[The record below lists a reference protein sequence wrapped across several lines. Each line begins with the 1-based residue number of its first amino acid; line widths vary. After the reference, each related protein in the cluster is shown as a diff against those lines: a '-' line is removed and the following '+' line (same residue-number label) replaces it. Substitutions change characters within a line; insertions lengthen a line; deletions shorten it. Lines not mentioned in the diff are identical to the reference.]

1 MSNYRDDTQETIV
14 LSSDAFGKI
23 TSGDVEKFSFTETI
37 LSKVRHNVEEIIRLG
52 DEDLS
57 RRKGRLDSELGFAD
71 QVIHSV
77 RKFQLIEEVFI
88 LTDHSFVKQ
97 SELITEDLGLGEVE
111 QVSYKTVHIEPFKV
125 ADAHFT
131 YKTAFQSVS
140 DRLKL
145 SDSLHALSRSSDL
158 IEESLVLSDSTRDK
172 LKTLIVE
179 TLGLGQELEQY
190 NLVHSQVSDSFKL
203 HDLAVRIFS
212 DTIEDTI
219 RFGDEFQKLS
229 DTVELVVES
238 LVFSDQVSGQR
249 KVRSLA
255 ESSLSFSESIEGV
268 KQASSSV
275 TELLFLDDEYQDDQE
290 IIGAWTTTADGWNMS
305 RYYDYPYEQLI
316 VIGDK
321 LYGVTSNG
329 IEELK
334 HGAQSITAKIKTAKL
349 DLGDGGL
356 IHPESMILEYSLDG
370 QLSVDVGTTQ
380 TGYQQT
386 FNYVLRKEPSDYLT
400 NGRVIF
406 GRGLRGRHFEFSVN
420 IQGTTAYI
428 NDMVVNITK
437 TKRRI

>member
-14 LSSDAFGKI
+14 LSSDAFGKVR
-23 TSGDVEKFSFTETI
+23 SGDVESFSFTETI
-37 LSKVRHNVEEIIRLG
+37 LSKVRHNVDEIIRLS

-57 RRKGRLDSELGFAD
+57 RRKGRLDSALGFSE
-71 QVIHSV
+71 QVFHNV
-77 RKFQLIEEVFI
+77 RKFQLIEEV
-88 LTDHSFVKQ
+88 LGLADHSFVKQ

-111 QVSYKTVHIEPFKV
+111 QVGYKVMHIEPFKV

-131 YKTAFQSVS
+131 YKTAFQSIS

-190 NLVHSQVSDSFKL
+190 NLVHSQVSDSFKIQ
-203 HDLAVRIFS
+203 DNVARIVRERVEESFRISDEFKQLS
-212 DTIEDTI
+212 DTIE
-219 RFGDEFQKLS
+219 
-229 DTVELVVES
+229 LVIES
-238 LVFSDQVSGQR
+238 LVFSDQVSGKR

-255 ESSLSFSESIEGV
+255 ESSLNFSELIEGV
-268 KQASSSV
+268 KRATSNV
-275 TELLFLDDEYQDDQE
+275 TELVFLDAEYSDNQN
-290 IIGAWTTTADGWNMS
+290 IVGAWTTTADGWNMS
-305 RYYDYPYEQLI
+305 RYYDYPYEELI
-316 VIGDK
+316 VINGR
-321 LYGVTSNG
+321 LFGVTATG

-334 HGAQSITAKIKTAKL
+334 QGAAVIAAQIKTAKL
-349 DLGDGGL
+349 DLGGGGL
-356 IHPESMILEYSLDG
+356 VHPESMILEYSLDG

-386 FNYVLRKEPSDYLT
+386 FNYVLKKEPSDYLT
-400 NGRVIF
+400 NGRVVF

-420 IQGTTAYI
+420 IEGSTAYI

>member
-1 MSNYRDDTQETIV
+1 MSSYRDDTQETIV
-14 LSSDAFGKI
+14 LSSDAFGKT

-71 QVIHSV
+71 QVIHTV
-77 RKFQLIEEVFI
+77 RKFQLIEEAFI
-88 LTDHSFVKQ
+88 LADHSFVKQ
-97 SELITEDLGLGEVE
+97 SELITEDLGLGEIE
-111 QVSYKTVHIEPFKV
+111 KATYKAVYVEPFKV

-131 YKTAFQSVS
+131 YKTAFQSIS

-158 IEESLVLSDSTRDK
+158 IEERLVLSDSTRDK

-190 NLVHSQVSDSFKL
+190 NLVHSQVSDSFKIQ
-203 HDLAVRIFS
+203 DNVARIVRERVEESFRIS
-212 DTIEDTI
+212 
-219 RFGDEFQKLS
+219 DEFKKLS
-229 DTVELVVES
+229 DTIELVVES
-238 LVFSDQVSGQR
+238 LLFSDQVSGQR
-249 KVRSLA
+249 KVRSLS

-316 VIGDK
+316 VIDGR
-321 LYGVTSNG
+321 LYGVTDTG

-356 IHPESMILEYSLDG
+356 VHPDSMILEYSLDG

-386 FNYVLRKEPSDYLT
+386 FNYTLKKEPSEYLT
-400 NGRVIF
+400 NGRVVF
-406 GRGLRGRHFEFSVN
+406 GRGLRGRHFEFAVN
-420 IQGTTAYI
+420 IEGSTAYI

>member
-14 LSSDAFGKI
+14 LSSEAFGKV
-23 TSGDVEKFSFTETI
+23 TSGDVENFSFTETM

-77 RKFQLIEEVFI
+77 RKFQLIEEAFI
-88 LTDHSFVKQ
+88 LADHSFVKQ
-97 SELITEDLGLGEVE
+97 SELITEDLGLGEIE
-111 QVSYKTVHIEPFKV
+111 KATYKAVHIEPFKV

-131 YKTAFQSVS
+131 YKTAFQSIS

-145 SDSLHALSRSSDL
+145 SDRLHALSRSSDL

-179 TLGLGQELEQY
+179 TLGLGQDLEQY
-190 NLVHSQVSDSFKL
+190 NQVVSQVSESFKL
-203 HDLAVRIFS
+203 HDLAVRIVS

-255 ESSLSFSESIEGV
+255 ESSLSFSELVEGA
-268 KQASSSV
+268 KRAKSSV
-275 TELLFLDDEYQDDQE
+275 TELVFLDAEYSDNQN
-290 IIGAWTTTADGWNMS
+290 IVGAWTTTADGWNMS

>member
-14 LSSDAFGKI
+14 LSSDTFGKI
-23 TSGDVEKFSFTETI
+23 TSGDVENFSFTETI

-111 QVSYKTVHIEPFKV
+111 QVSYKAVHIEPFKV
-125 ADAHFT
+125 VDAHFT
-131 YKTAFQSVS
+131 YKTAFQSIS

-145 SDSLHALSRSSDL
+145 GDSLHALSRSSDL
-158 IEESLVLSDSTRDK
+158 IEESLVLSDRTRDK

-190 NLVHSQVSDSFKL
+190 NLVHSQVSDSFKIQ
-203 HDLAVRIFS
+203 DNVARIVRERVEESFRIS
-212 DTIEDTI
+212 
-219 RFGDEFQKLS
+219 DEFKKLS
-229 DTVELVVES
+229 DTIELVVES

-255 ESSLSFSESIEGV
+255 ESSLSFLESIDGI
-268 KQASSSV
+268 KRATSSV
-275 TELLFLDDEYQDDQE
+275 TDLLFLDDEYQDDQE

-370 QLSVDVGTTQ
+370 NLSVDVVTTQ
-380 TGYQQT
+380 SGYLQK
-386 FNYVLRKEPSDYLT
+386 FNYALKKEPSESLT
-400 NGRVIF
+400 NGRMLF
-406 GRGLRGRHFEFSVN
+406 GRGLRGRHFEFAVN
-420 IQGTTAYI
+420 IEGSTAYI
-428 NDMVVNITK
+428 NDMVINIIK

>member
-1 MSNYRDDTQETIV
+1 MSSYRDDTQETIV

-23 TSGDVEKFSFTETI
+23 TSGDVENFSFTETI

-77 RKFQLIEEVFI
+77 RKFQLIEECFI
-88 LTDHSFVKQ
+88 LADQSFVKL

-111 QVSYKTVHIEPFKV
+111 QVSYKMLHIDPFKV

-131 YKTAFQSVS
+131 FKTAFQNIS

-145 SDSLHALSRSSDL
+145 GDSLHALTRSQDL
-158 IEESLVLSDSTRDK
+158 ISESLVLSDTTRDK

-179 TLGLGQELEQY
+179 TLGLGQELEQH
-190 NLVHSQVSDSFKL
+190 NIVHSQVSDSFKL
-203 HDLAVRIFS
+203 HDRAVRIVS
-212 DTIEDTI
+212 DTVEDAI
-219 RFGDEFQKLS
+219 RFNDEFQKLS
-229 DTVELVVES
+229 DTIELVIES
-238 LVFSDQVSGQR
+238 LVFSDQVLGQR
-249 KVRSLA
+249 IVRSLA

-268 KQASSSV
+268 KRASSSV
-275 TELLFLDDEYQDDQE
+275 TELLFLNDEYQDGRE

-305 RYYDYPYEQLI
+305 RYYDYPYEELI
-316 VIGDK
+316 VIAGR
-321 LYGVTSNG
+321 LYGVTADG

-334 HGAQSITAKIKTAKL
+334 QGAQSITAQIKTAKL
-349 DLGDGGL
+349 DIGAGALV
-356 IHPESMILEYSLDG
+356 HPESMILEYSLDG

-386 FNYVLRKEPSDYLT
+386 FNYVLKNEPSDYLT

>member
-1 MSNYRDDTQETIV
+1 MSSYRDDTQETIV
-14 LSSDAFGKI
+14 LSSDAFGKVR
-23 TSGDVEKFSFTETI
+23 SGDVESFSFTETI
-37 LSKVRHNVEEIIRLG
+37 LSKVRHNVEEIIRLS

-88 LTDHSFVKQ
+88 LADHGFVKQ
-97 SELITEDLGLGEVE
+97 SELITEDLGLGEIE
-111 QVSYKTVHIEPFKV
+111 KATYKAAHIEPFKV

-131 YKTAFQSVS
+131 YKTAFQSIS

-145 SDSLHALSRSSDL
+145 SDSLQTLSRSSDL

-203 HDLAVRIFS
+203 RDSVVRLVR
-212 DTIEDTI
+212 DTVEDSFRI
-219 RFGDEFQKLS
+219 SDEFKKLS
-229 DTVELVVES
+229 GTIELVVES

-255 ESSLSFSESIEGV
+255 ESSLSFSESIEGI
-268 KQASSSV
+268 KRASSSV
-275 TELLFLDDEYQDDQE
+275 SELLFLDDEYHDGRE
-290 IIGAWTTTADGWNMS
+290 IIGAWTATADGWNMS
-305 RYYDYPYEQLI
+305 RYYDFPYEELI
-316 VIGDK
+316 VIDGR
-321 LYGVTSNG
+321 LYGVTDTG

-334 HGAQSITAKIKTAKL
+334 QGASIVAAQIKTAKL

-356 IHPESMILEYSLDG
+356 VHPESMILEYNLDG
-370 QLSVDVGTTQ
+370 NLSVDVVTTQ
-380 TGYQQT
+380 SGYLQK
-386 FNYVLRKEPSDYLT
+386 FNYVLQKEPSEYLT
-400 NGRVIF
+400 NGRVVF
-406 GRGLRGRHFEFSVN
+406 GRGLRGRHFEFAVN
-420 IQGTTAYI
+420 IEGSTAYI

>member
-14 LSSDAFGKI
+14 LSSDAFGKVR
-23 TSGDVEKFSFTETI
+23 SGDIENFSFTETI

-88 LTDHSFVKQ
+88 LADHGFVKQ
-97 SELITEDLGLGEVE
+97 SELITEDLGLGEIE
-111 QVSYKTVHIEPFKV
+111 KATYKAVHIEPFKV

-131 YKTAFQSVS
+131 YKTAFQSIS

-179 TLGLGQELEQY
+179 TLDLGQELEQY

-203 HDLAVRIFS
+203 RDSVVRLVR
-212 DTIEDTI
+212 DTVEDSFRI
-219 RFGDEFQKLS
+219 SDEFKKLS
-229 DTVELVVES
+229 GTIELVVES

-255 ESSLSFSESIEGV
+255 ESSLSFSESIEGI
-268 KQASSSV
+268 KRASSSV
-275 TELLFLDDEYQDDQE
+275 SELLFLDDEYHDGRE
-290 IIGAWTTTADGWNMS
+290 IIGAWTATADGWNMS
-305 RYYDYPYEQLI
+305 RYYDFPYEELI
-316 VIGDK
+316 VIDGR
-321 LYGVTSNG
+321 LYGVTDTG

-334 HGAQSITAKIKTAKL
+334 QGASIVAAQIKTARL

-356 IHPESMILEYSLDG
+356 VHPESMILEYSLDG

-380 TGYQQT
+380 TGYLQT
-386 FNYVLRKEPSDYLT
+386 FNYVLKNEPSDYLT

>member
-14 LSSDAFGKI
+14 LSSDAFGKT

-77 RKFQLIEEVFI
+77 RKFQLIEEAFI
-88 LTDHSFVKQ
+88 LADHSFVKQ

-131 YKTAFQSVS
+131 YKTAFQSIS

-190 NLVHSQVSDSFKL
+190 NQVVSRVSDSFKL
-203 HDLAVRIFS
+203 QDNVARIVRERVEESFRMSDEFKKLS
-212 DTIEDTI
+212 DTIE
-219 RFGDEFQKLS
+219 
-229 DTVELVVES
+229 LVIES

-249 KVRSLA
+249 IVRSLA
-255 ESSLSFSESIEGV
+255 ESGIQFTASIQGS
-268 KQASSSV
+268 KRATSSV
-275 TELLFLDDEYQDDQE
+275 TELLFLDDEATDNKHV
-290 IIGAWTTTADGWNMS
+290 IGAWTTTADGWNMS
-305 RYYDYPYEQLI
+305 RYYDYPYEELI
-316 VIGDK
+316 VIAGR
-321 LYGVTSNG
+321 LYGVTADG

-334 HGAQSITAKIKTAKL
+334 QGVQSITAQIKTAKL
-349 DLGDGGL
+349 DIGAGALV
-356 IHPESMILEYSLDG
+356 HPESMILEYSLDG

-386 FNYVLRKEPSDYLT
+386 FNYVLKNEPSDYLT

>member
-14 LSSDAFGKI
+14 LGSSTFGKV

-77 RKFQLIEEVFI
+77 RKFQLIEEAFI
-88 LTDHSFVKQ
+88 LADHSFVKQ

-131 YKTAFQSVS
+131 YKTAFQSIS

-203 HDLAVRIFS
+203 HDLAVRIVS

-219 RFGDEFQKLS
+219 RFGDEFKKLS

-255 ESSLSFSESIEGV
+255 ESSLSFSESIEGI
-268 KQASSSV
+268 KRATSSV
-275 TELLFLDDEYQDDQE
+275 TELLFLDDEYHDGRE

-305 RYYDYPYEQLI
+305 RYYDYPYEELI
-316 VIGDK
+316 VINSR
-321 LYGVTSNG
+321 LYGVTATG

-334 HGAQSITAKIKTAKL
+334 QGAAVIAAQIKTAKL

-386 FNYVLRKEPSDYLT
+386 FNYALKKEPSESLT
-400 NGRVIF
+400 NGRMLF
-406 GRGLRGRHFEFSVN
+406 GRGLRGRHFEFAVN
-420 IQGTTAYI
+420 IEGSTAYI
-428 NDMVVNITK
+428 NDMVINIIK

>member
-14 LSSDAFGKI
+14 LSSAAFGKV
-23 TSGDVEKFSFTETI
+23 TSGDVENFKFTETI
-37 LSKVRHNVEEIIRLG
+37 LNKIRHHVEEIIKLA
-52 DEDLS
+52 DADLS
-57 RRKGRLDSELGFAD
+57 IRRVDSINEFGFSD
-71 QVIHSV
+71 QVFHGV
-77 RKFQLIEEVFI
+77 RKFQLIEEFFS
-88 LTDHSFVKQ
+88 LGDQTFVKH
-97 SELITEDLGLGEVE
+97 SELINENLGLGEAQTANYSVF
-111 QVSYKTVHIEPFKV
+111 HIEPFKLQ
-125 ADAHFT
+125 DASIS
-131 YKTAFQSVS
+131 YKTAFQAVN
-140 DRLKL
+140 DQFRLRDGL
-145 SDSLHALSRSSDL
+145 TSLSRSMDL
-158 IEESLVLSDSTRDK
+158 VEESLVFSDSTRDK

-179 TLGLGQELEQY
+179 TLGLGQEIEQY
-190 NLVHSQVSDSFKL
+190 NQVVSRVSESFKL
-203 HDLAVRIFS
+203 QDNVARIVREQVEES
-212 DTIEDTI
+212 I
-219 RFGDEFQKLS
+219 RISDEFKKLS

-255 ESSLSFSESIEGV
+255 ESSLSFSESIEGI
-268 KQASSSV
+268 KRATSSV
-275 TELLFLDDEYQDDQE
+275 TELLFLDDEYHDGRE

-386 FNYVLRKEPSDYLT
+386 FNYALKKEPSESLT
-400 NGRVIF
+400 NCRVVF
-406 GRGLRGRHFEFSVN
+406 GRGLRGRHFEFAVN
-420 IQGTTAYI
+420 IEGSTAYI

>member
-14 LSSDAFGKI
+14 LSSDAFGKVR
-23 TSGDVEKFSFTETI
+23 SGDIENFSFTETI

-88 LTDHSFVKQ
+88 LADHGFVKQ
-97 SELITEDLGLGEVE
+97 SELITEDLGLGEIE
-111 QVSYKTVHIEPFKV
+111 KATYKAVHIEPFKV

-131 YKTAFQSVS
+131 YKTAFQSIS

-203 HDLAVRIFS
+203 RDSVVRLVR
-212 DTIEDTI
+212 DTVEDSFRI
-219 RFGDEFQKLS
+219 SDEFKKLS
-229 DTVELVVES
+229 GTIELVVES

-249 KVRSLA
+249 MVRSLA
-255 ESSLSFSESIEGV
+255 ESSLSFSESIDGI
-268 KQASSSV
+268 KRATSSV
-275 TELLFLDDEYQDDQE
+275 TELLFLDDEYHDGRE

-305 RYYDYPYEQLI
+305 RYYDFPYEELI
-316 VIGDK
+316 VIDGQ
-321 LYGVTSNG
+321 LYGVTATG

-334 HGAQSITAKIKTAKL
+334 QGSGVVAAQIKTARL

-356 IHPESMILEYSLDG
+356 VHPESMILEYSLDG

-400 NGRVIF
+400 NGRVVF
-406 GRGLRGRHFEFSVN
+406 GRGIRGRHFEFSVN
-420 IQGTTAYI
+420 IEGSTAYI

>member
-1 MSNYRDDTQETIV
+1 MSSYRDDTQETIV
-14 LSSDAFGKI
+14 LSSDAFGKT

-57 RRKGRLDSELGFAD
+57 RRIGRLDTELGFSD
-71 QVIHSV
+71 QVLHTV
-77 RKFQLIEEVFI
+77 RKFQLIEEVFA
-88 LTDHSFVKQ
+88 LADSSFVKQ
-97 SELITEDLGLGEVE
+97 TDLIVEDLGLGEVTRS
-111 QVSYKTVHIEPFKV
+111 SYKAMQIDPFNLT
-125 ADAHFT
+125 DATITFKAAYT
-131 YKTAFQSVS
+131 GINDS
-140 DRLKL
+140 LKL
-145 SDSLHALSRSSDL
+145 RDSLQSLSRSHDL
-158 IEESLVLSDSTRDK
+158 IEESLVLADSTRDK

-179 TLGLGQELEQY
+179 SLGLGQELEQY
-190 NLVHSQVSDSFKL
+190 NRVVSRVSDRFKL
-203 HDLAVRIFS
+203 QDNVARIVRERVEESFRIS
-212 DTIEDTI
+212 
-219 RFGDEFQKLS
+219 DEFKKLS
-229 DTVELVVES
+229 DTVELVIETMTFTDHVY
-238 LVFSDQVSGQR
+238 GQR
-249 KVRSLA
+249 TVKSLA
-255 ESSLSFSESIEGV
+255 ESSLGFSASVEGV
-268 KQASSSV
+268 KQAFSSV
-275 TELLFLDDEYQDDQE
+275 TELLFLDDEYQDGQE

-316 VIGDK
+316 AIGDK

-420 IQGTTAYI
+420 IEGSTAYI

>member
-1 MSNYRDDTQETIV
+1 MSSYRDDTQETIV
-14 LSSDAFGKI
+14 LSSDAFGKT
-23 TSGDVEKFSFTETI
+23 TSGDVEKLSFTETI

-77 RKFQLIEEVFI
+77 RKFQLIEEAFI
-88 LTDHSFVKQ
+88 LADHSFVKQ

-131 YKTAFQSVS
+131 YKTAFQSIS

-203 HDLAVRIFS
+203 HDLAVRIVS
-212 DTIEDTI
+212 DKIEDTI
-219 RFGDEFQKLS
+219 RFGDEFKKLS
-229 DTVELVVES
+229 DTVELVIETMA
-238 LVFSDQVSGQR
+238 FTDHVSGQR
-249 KVRSLA
+249 TVKSLA
-255 ESSLSFSESIEGV
+255 ESSLGFSASVEGL
-268 KQASSSV
+268 KKATSSV
-275 TELLFLDDEYQDDQE
+275 TELFFLDDAYQDGRE

-400 NGRVIF
+400 NGRVVF
-406 GRGLRGRHFEFSVN
+406 GRGLRGRHFEFAVN
-420 IQGTTAYI
+420 IEGSTAYI

>member
-23 TSGDVEKFSFTETI
+23 TSGDVENFSFTETI

-77 RKFQLIEEVFI
+77 RKFQLIEEAFI
-88 LTDHSFVKQ
+88 LADHSFVKQ

-131 YKTAFQSVS
+131 YKTAFQSIS

-179 TLGLGQELEQY
+179 SLGLVQELEQH
-190 NLVHSQVSDSFKL
+190 NRVASQVSDSFKL
-203 HDLAVRIFS
+203 QDNVARIIREN
-212 DTIEDTI
+212 IEDSFNI
-219 RFGDEFQKLS
+219 SDELKKLS

-255 ESSLSFSESIEGV
+255 ESSLSFSESIEGI
-268 KQASSSV
+268 KRASSSV
-275 TELLFLDDEYQDDQE
+275 SELLFLDDEYHDGRE
-290 IIGAWTTTADGWNMS
+290 IIGAWTATADGWNMS
-305 RYYDYPYEQLI
+305 RYYDFPYEELI
-316 VIGDK
+316 VISGR
-321 LYGVTSNG
+321 LYGVTATG

-370 QLSVDVGTTQ
+370 GLSVDVGTTQ

-386 FNYVLRKEPSDYLT
+386 FNYVLRKEPSEYLT
-400 NGRVIF
+400 NGRVVF
-406 GRGLRGRHFEFSVN
+406 GRGLRGRHFEFVVN
-420 IQGTTAYI
+420 IEGSTAYI
-428 NDMVVNITK
+428 NDMVINIIK

>member
-1 MSNYRDDTQETIV
+1 MSSYRDDTQETIV
-14 LSSDAFGKI
+14 LSSDAFGKV
-23 TSGDVEKFSFTETI
+23 TSGDVEKFSFTEAI

-77 RKFQLIEEVFI
+77 RKFQLIEEAFI
-88 LTDHSFVKQ
+88 LADHSFVKQ

-111 QVSYKTVHIEPFKV
+111 QVSYKAVHIEPFKV

-131 YKTAFQSVS
+131 YKTALQSIS

-190 NLVHSQVSDSFKL
+190 NLVHSQVSESFKL
-203 HDLAVRIFS
+203 HDLAVRIVS

-219 RFGDEFQKLS
+219 RFADEFKKLS

-238 LVFSDQVSGQR
+238 LMFSDQVSGQR
-249 KVRSLA
+249 KVRSLV

-275 TELLFLDDEYQDDQE
+275 TELLFLDAEYSDNQN
-290 IIGAWTTTADGWNMS
+290 IVGAWTTTADGWNMS
-305 RYYDYPYEQLI
+305 RYYDFPYEELI
-316 VIGDK
+316 VISGR
-321 LYGVTSNG
+321 LYGVTATG

>member
-23 TSGDVEKFSFTETI
+23 TSGDVENFSFTETI

-57 RRKGRLDSELGFAD
+57 RRKGRLDSELGFTD
-71 QVIHSV
+71 QVIHTV
-77 RKFQLIEEVFI
+77 RKFQLIEEAFT
-88 LTDHSFVKQ
+88 LADHSFVKQ

-131 YKTAFQSVS
+131 YKTAFQSIS

-179 TLGLGQELEQY
+179 SLGLVQELEQH
-190 NLVHSQVSDSFKL
+190 NRVASQVSDSFKL
-203 HDLAVRIFS
+203 QDNVARIIREN
-212 DTIEDTI
+212 IEDSFNI
-219 RFGDEFQKLS
+219 SDELKKLS

-255 ESSLSFSESIEGV
+255 ESSLSFSESIEGI
-268 KQASSSV
+268 KRASSSV
-275 TELLFLDDEYQDDQE
+275 SELLFLDDEYHDGRE
-290 IIGAWTTTADGWNMS
+290 IIGAWTATADGWNMS
-305 RYYDYPYEQLI
+305 RYYDFHYEELV
-316 VIGDK
+316 VIDGQ
-321 LYGVTSNG
+321 LYGVTATS

-334 HGAQSITAKIKTAKL
+334 QGSGVVAAQIKTARL

-356 IHPESMILEYSLDG
+356 VHPESMILEYSLEG
-370 QLSVDVGTTQ
+370 NLSVDVVTTQ
-380 TGYQQT
+380 SGYLQK
-386 FNYVLRKEPSDYLT
+386 FNYVLQKEPSEYLT
-400 NGRVIF
+400 NGRVVF
-406 GRGLRGRHFEFSVN
+406 GRGLRGRHFEFAVN
-420 IQGTTAYI
+420 IEGSTAYI

>member
-1 MSNYRDDTQETIV
+1 MSSYRDDTQETIV

-23 TSGDVEKFSFTETI
+23 TSGDVENFSFTETI

-77 RKFQLIEEVFI
+77 RKFQLIEEAFI
-88 LTDHSFVKQ
+88 LADHSFVKQ
-97 SELITEDLGLGEVE
+97 TDLINEDLGLGEVE
-111 QVSYKTVHIEPFKV
+111 QVSYKVMHIEPFKV

-131 YKTAFQSVS
+131 YKTASQSIS
-140 DRLKL
+140 DRLQL
-145 SDSLHALSRSSDL
+145 RDSLQALTRSHDL
-158 IEESLVLSDSTRDK
+158 IEESLVISDTTRDK

-179 TLGLGQELEQY
+179 TLGLGQELEQH
-190 NLVHSQVSDSFKL
+190 NQVLSQVSESFKL
-203 HDLAVRIFS
+203 HDRAVRIVS
-212 DTIEDTI
+212 DMIEDTI
-219 RFGDEFQKLS
+219 QFSDEFKKLS
-229 DTVELVVES
+229 DTVELVIES
-238 LVFSDQVSGQR
+238 LAFADQVFGQR
-249 KVRSLA
+249 IVRSLA
-255 ESSLSFSESIEGV
+255 ESSLSFSESIEGI
-268 KQASSSV
+268 KRATSSV
-275 TELLFLDDEYQDDQE
+275 TELLFLDDEYQDGRE

-305 RYYDYPYEQLI
+305 RYYDFPYEELI
-316 VIGDK
+316 VIDGR
-321 LYGVTSNG
+321 LYGVTATG
-329 IEELK
+329 IEELRQ
-334 HGAQSITAKIKTAKL
+334 GSGVVAAQIKTARL

-356 IHPESMILEYSLDG
+356 VHPESMILEYSLDG

-400 NGRVIF
+400 NGRVVF
-406 GRGLRGRHFEFSVN
+406 GRGLRGRHFEFAVN
-420 IQGTTAYI
+420 IEGSTAYI

>member
-1 MSNYRDDTQETIV
+1 MSSYRDDTQETIV

-77 RKFQLIEEVFI
+77 RKFQLIEEAFI
-88 LTDHSFVKQ
+88 LADHSFVKQ

-111 QVSYKTVHIEPFKV
+111 QVSYKTVHIDPFKV

-131 YKTAFQSVS
+131 FKTAFQNIS

-190 NLVHSQVSDSFKL
+190 NLVHSQVSDSFKIQ
-203 HDLAVRIFS
+203 DNVARIVRERVEESFRIS
-212 DTIEDTI
+212 
-219 RFGDEFQKLS
+219 DEFKKLS
-229 DTVELVVES
+229 DTIELVVES

-249 KVRSLA
+249 IVRSLA

-268 KQASSSV
+268 KRASSSV
-275 TELLFLDDEYQDDQE
+275 TELLFLDDEYQDGRE

-305 RYYDYPYEQLI
+305 RYYDYPYEELI
-316 VIGDK
+316 VIAGR
-321 LYGVTSNG
+321 LYGVTADG

-334 HGAQSITAKIKTAKL
+334 QGVQSITAQIKTAKL
-349 DLGDGGL
+349 DIGAGALV
-356 IHPESMILEYSLDG
+356 HPESMILEYSLDG

-386 FNYVLRKEPSDYLT
+386 FNYVLKNEPSDYLT

>member
-1 MSNYRDDTQETIV
+1 MSSYRDDTQETIV

-23 TSGDVEKFSFTETI
+23 TSGDVENFSFTETI

-77 RKFQLIEEVFI
+77 RKFQLIEEAFI
-88 LTDHSFVKQ
+88 LADHSFVKQ

-131 YKTAFQSVS
+131 YKTAFQSIS

-179 TLGLGQELEQY
+179 TLGLGQELEQH
-190 NLVHSQVSDSFKL
+190 NLVYSQVSESFKL
-203 HDLAVRIFS
+203 HDLAVRIVS
-212 DTIEDTI
+212 DTVEDAI
-219 RFGDEFQKLS
+219 RFSDEFQKLS
-229 DTVELVVES
+229 DTIELVIES

-249 KVRSLA
+249 IVRSLA
-255 ESSLSFSESIEGV
+255 ESSLSFSESIEGA
-268 KQASSSV
+268 KRAMSSV
-275 TELLFLDDEYQDDQE
+275 TELVFLDDEYQDGQE

-316 VIGDK
+316 VINGR
-321 LYGVTSNG
+321 LYGVTATG

-334 HGAQSITAKIKTAKL
+334 QGAQSITAQIKTAKL
-349 DLGDGGL
+349 DIGAGALV
-356 IHPESMILEYSLDG
+356 HPESMILEYSLDG

-386 FNYVLRKEPSDYLT
+386 FNYVLKNEPSDYLT

>member
-1 MSNYRDDTQETIV
+1 MSSYRDDTQETIV
-14 LSSDAFGKI
+14 LSSDAFGKT
-23 TSGDVEKFSFTETI
+23 TSGDVENFSFTETI

-77 RKFQLIEEVFI
+77 RKFQLIEEAFI
-88 LTDHSFVKQ
+88 LADHSFVKQ
-97 SELITEDLGLGEVE
+97 SELITEDLGLGEAE
-111 QVSYKTVHIEPFKV
+111 KATYKAVHIEPFKV

-131 YKTAFQSVS
+131 YKTVFQSIS

-190 NLVHSQVSDSFKL
+190 NLVHSQVSGSFKL
-203 HDLAVRIFS
+203 RDSVVRLV
-212 DTIEDTI
+212 
-219 RFGDEFQKLS
+219 R
-229 DTVELVVES
+229 DTVEDSFRISDEFKKLSGTIEMVVEN

-255 ESSLSFSESIEGV
+255 ESSLSFSELIEGV
-268 KQASSSV
+268 KRATSSV
-275 TELLFLDDEYQDDQE
+275 TELVFLDAEYIDNQN
-290 IIGAWTTTADGWNMS
+290 IVGAWTTTADGWNMS
-305 RYYDYPYEQLI
+305 RYYDYPYEELI
-316 VIGDK
+316 VINGR
-321 LYGVTSNG
+321 LYGVTATG

-334 HGAQSITAKIKTAKL
+334 QGAAVIAAQIKTAKL
-349 DLGDGGL
+349 DIGNGGL
-356 IHPESMILEYSLDG
+356 VHPESMILEYSLDG

-400 NGRVIF
+400 NGRVVF

-420 IQGTTAYI
+420 IEGKTAYI
-428 NDMVVNITK
+428 NDMVVNIAK

>member
-1 MSNYRDDTQETIV
+1 MSSYRDDTQETIV
-14 LSSDAFGKI
+14 LSSDAFGKVR
-23 TSGDVEKFSFTETI
+23 SGDVESFSFTETI
-37 LSKVRHNVEEIIRLG
+37 LSKVRHNVEEIIRLS

-77 RKFQLIEEVFI
+77 RKFQLIEETFI

-111 QVSYKTVHIEPFKV
+111 QVSYKTIHIEPFKV

-131 YKTAFQSVS
+131 YKTAFQSIS

-203 HDLAVRIFS
+203 RDSVVRLVR
-212 DTIEDTI
+212 DTVEDSFRI
-219 RFGDEFQKLS
+219 SDEFKKLS
-229 DTVELVVES
+229 DTIELVVES

-255 ESSLSFSESIEGV
+255 ESSLSFSESIEGI
-268 KQASSSV
+268 KRASSSV
-275 TELLFLDDEYQDDQE
+275 SELLFLDDEYHDGRE
-290 IIGAWTTTADGWNMS
+290 IIGAWTATADGWNMS
-305 RYYDYPYEQLI
+305 RYYDFPYEELI
-316 VIGDK
+316 VIDGR
-321 LYGVTSNG
+321 LYGVTDTG

-334 HGAQSITAKIKTAKL
+334 QGASIVAAQIKTARL

-356 IHPESMILEYSLDG
+356 VHPESMILEYSLDG
-370 QLSVDVGTTQ
+370 QLSVEVGTTQ

-386 FNYVLRKEPSDYLT
+386 FNYVLKNEPSDYLT

-406 GRGLRGRHFEFSVN
+406 GRGLRGRHFDFTVN
-420 IQGTTAYI
+420 IEGSTAYI

>member
-14 LSSDAFGKI
+14 LSSEAFGKV
-23 TSGDVEKFSFTETI
+23 TSGDVENFSFTETI

-71 QVIHSV
+71 QVIHTV
-77 RKFQLIEEVFI
+77 RKFQLIEETFI
-88 LTDHSFVKQ
+88 LADHSFVKQ

-131 YKTAFQSVS
+131 YKTTFQSIS

-158 IEESLVLSDSTRDK
+158 IEESLVLSDSRRDK

-179 TLGLGQELEQY
+179 TLGLGQELEQH
-190 NLVHSQVSDSFKL
+190 NLVYSQVSESFKL
-203 HDLAVRIFS
+203 HDHAVRIVS
-212 DTIEDTI
+212 DTVEDTI
-219 RFGDEFQKLS
+219 RFADEFKKLS
-229 DTVELVVES
+229 DTVELVIES

-249 KVRSLA
+249 MVRSLA
-255 ESSLSFSESIEGV
+255 ESSLSFSESIEGT
-268 KQASSSV
+268 KRASSSV
-275 TELLFLDDEYQDDQE
+275 SELLFLDDEYHDGRE

-334 HGAQSITAKIKTAKL
+334 QGAAVVAAQIKTAKL
-349 DLGDGGL
+349 DLGNGGL
-356 IHPESMILEYSLDG
+356 VHPESMILEYSMEG

-386 FNYVLRKEPSDYLT
+386 FNYVLKKEPSDYLT
-400 NGRVIF
+400 NGRVVF
-406 GRGLRGRHFEFSVN
+406 GRGLRGRHFEFAVN
-420 IQGTTAYI
+420 IEGSTAYI

>member
-1 MSNYRDDTQETIV
+1 MSSYRDDTQETIV
-14 LSSDAFGKI
+14 LSSDAFGKT
-23 TSGDVEKFSFTETI
+23 TSGDVENFSFTETI
-37 LSKVRHNVEEIIRLG
+37 LSKIRHNVEEIIRLG

-77 RKFQLIEEVFI
+77 RKFQLIEEAFI
-88 LTDHSFVKQ
+88 LADHSFVKQ

-111 QVSYKTVHIEPFKV
+111 QASYKTVHIEPFKV

-131 YKTAFQSVS
+131 YKTAFQSIS

-179 TLGLGQELEQY
+179 TLGLGQELEQH
-190 NLVHSQVSDSFKL
+190 NLVHSQVSESFKL
-203 HDLAVRIFS
+203 HDHAVRIVS
-212 DTIEDTI
+212 DTVEDTI
-219 RFGDEFQKLS
+219 RFADEFKKLS

-249 KVRSLA
+249 MVRSLA
-255 ESSLSFSESIEGV
+255 ESGIQFTESVQGI
-268 KQASSSV
+268 KRASSNV
-275 TELLFLDDEYQDDQE
+275 AELIFLDDEYQDGQE

-316 VIGDK
+316 VIDGR
-321 LYGVTSNG
+321 LYGVTATG

-334 HGAQSITAKIKTAKL
+334 QGAQSITAQIKTAKL
-349 DLGDGGL
+349 DIGAGALV
-356 IHPESMILEYSLDG
+356 HPESMILEYSLDG

-386 FNYVLRKEPSDYLT
+386 FNYVLKKEPSDYLT
-400 NGRVIF
+400 NGRVVF
-406 GRGLRGRHFEFSVN
+406 GRGLRGRHFEFAVN
-420 IQGTTAYI
+420 IEGSTAYI

>member
-14 LSSDAFGKI
+14 LSADTFGKI
-23 TSGDVEKFSFTETI
+23 TSGDVENFSFTETI

-77 RKFQLIEEVFI
+77 RKFQLIEEAFI
-88 LTDHSFVKQ
+88 LADHSFVKQ

-111 QVSYKTVHIEPFKV
+111 QVGYKMVHIEPFKV

-131 YKTAFQSVS
+131 YKTAFQSIS

-145 SDSLHALSRSSDL
+145 SDSLYALSRSSDL
-158 IEESLVLSDSTRDK
+158 IEESLVLSDTTRDK

-179 TLGLGQELEQY
+179 TLGLGHQVEQH
-190 NLVHSQVSDSFKL
+190 NLVHSQVSESFKL
-203 HDLAVRIFS
+203 HDHAVRIVS

-219 RFGDEFQKLS
+219 QFSDEFQKLS
-229 DTVELVVES
+229 DTIELVIES

-249 KVRSLA
+249 IVRSLA

-268 KQASSSV
+268 KRASSSV
-275 TELLFLDDEYQDDQE
+275 TELLFLDDEYQDGRE
-290 IIGAWTTTADGWNMS
+290 IIGAWTTTANGWNMS
-305 RYYDYPYEQLI
+305 RYYDYPYEELI
-316 VIGDK
+316 VIAGR
-321 LYGVTSNG
+321 LYGVTADG

-334 HGAQSITAKIKTAKL
+334 QGVQSITAKIKTAKL

-386 FNYVLRKEPSDYLT
+386 FNYVLKNEPSDYLT

>member
-14 LSSDAFGKI
+14 LSSDAFGKV
-23 TSGDVEKFSFTETI
+23 TSGDVENFSFTETI

-71 QVIHSV
+71 QVIHTV
-77 RKFQLIEEVFI
+77 RKFQLIEETFI
-88 LTDHSFVKQ
+88 LADHSFVKQ

-111 QVSYKTVHIEPFKV
+111 QVSYKTVHIDPFKV

-131 YKTAFQSVS
+131 YKTAFQSIS

-158 IEESLVLSDSTRDK
+158 IEESLVLSDTTRDK

-179 TLGLGQELEQY
+179 TLVLGQDLEQY
-190 NLVHSQVSDSFKL
+190 NQVVSRVSDSFKL
-203 HDLAVRIFS
+203 QDNVARIVRERVEESFRMSDEFKKLS
-212 DTIEDTI
+212 DTIE
-219 RFGDEFQKLS
+219 
-229 DTVELVVES
+229 LVIES
-238 LVFSDQVSGQR
+238 LVFADQVSGQR
-249 KVRSLA
+249 IVQSLA
-255 ESSLSFSESIEGV
+255 ESGIQFTESVQGI
-268 KQASSSV
+268 KRASSSV
-275 TELLFLDDEYQDDQE
+275 SDLLFLDAEYSDNQN

-305 RYYDYPYEQLI
+305 RYYDFPYEELI
-316 VIGDK
+316 VIDGR
-321 LYGVTSNG
+321 LYGVTDTG

-334 HGAQSITAKIKTAKL
+334 QGSGVVAAQIKTARL

-356 IHPESMILEYSLDG
+356 VHPESMILEYSLDG
-370 QLSVDVGTTQ
+370 NLSVDVGTTQ

-400 NGRVIF
+400 NGRVVF
-406 GRGLRGRHFEFSVN
+406 GRGLRGRHFEFAVN
-420 IQGTTAYI
+420 IEGSTAYI

>member
-1 MSNYRDDTQETIV
+1 MSSYRDDTQETIV

-23 TSGDVEKFSFTETI
+23 TSGDVENFSFTETI

-77 RKFQLIEEVFI
+77 RKFQLIEEAFI
-88 LTDHSFVKQ
+88 LADHSFVKQ
-97 SELITEDLGLGEVE
+97 SELITEDLGLGEIE
-111 QVSYKTVHIEPFKV
+111 KATYKAVHIEPFKV

-131 YKTAFQSVS
+131 YKTAFQSIS

-145 SDSLHALSRSSDL
+145 SDSLQTLSRSSDL

-203 HDLAVRIFS
+203 RDGVVRLVR
-212 DTIEDTI
+212 DTVEDSFRI
-219 RFGDEFQKLS
+219 SDEFKKLS
-229 DTVELVVES
+229 GTIELVVES

-255 ESSLSFSESIEGV
+255 ESSLSFSESIEGI
-268 KQASSSV
+268 KRASSSV
-275 TELLFLDDEYQDDQE
+275 SELLFLDDEYHDGRE
-290 IIGAWTTTADGWNMS
+290 IIGAWTATADGWNMS
-305 RYYDYPYEQLI
+305 RYYDFPYEELI
-316 VIGDK
+316 VIDGR
-321 LYGVTSNG
+321 LYGVTDTG

-334 HGAQSITAKIKTAKL
+334 QGASIVAAQIKTAKL

-356 IHPESMILEYSLDG
+356 VHPESMILEYNLDG
-370 QLSVDVGTTQ
+370 NLSVDVVTTQ
-380 TGYQQT
+380 SGYLQK
-386 FNYVLRKEPSDYLT
+386 FNYVLQKEPSEYLT
-400 NGRVIF
+400 NGRVVF
-406 GRGLRGRHFEFSVN
+406 GRGLRGRHFEFAVN
-420 IQGTTAYI
+420 IEGSTAYI

>member
-1 MSNYRDDTQETIV
+1 MSSYRDDTQETIV
-14 LSSDAFGKI
+14 LSSDAFGKVR
-23 TSGDVEKFSFTETI
+23 SGDVESFSFTETI
-37 LSKVRHNVEEIIRLG
+37 LSKVRHNVDEIIRLS

-57 RRKGRLDSELGFAD
+57 RRKGRLDSALGFSE
-71 QVIHSV
+71 QVFHSV
-77 RKFQLIEEVFI
+77 RKFQLIEEV
-88 LTDHSFVKQ
+88 LGLADHSFVKQ

-111 QVSYKTVHIEPFKV
+111 QVGYKVMHIEPFKV

-131 YKTAFQSVS
+131 YKTAFQSIS

-158 IEESLVLSDSTRDK
+158 VEESLILSDTTRDK

-179 TLGLGQELEQY
+179 TLGLDQELEHY
-190 NLVHSQVSDSFKL
+190 NQVVSRVSDSFKL
-203 HDLAVRIFS
+203 QDKVARIVRERVEESFRLA
-212 DTIEDTI
+212 
-219 RFGDEFQKLS
+219 DEFKKLS
-229 DTVELVVES
+229 DTVELVTER

-249 KVRSLA
+249 TVKSLA
-255 ESSLSFSESIEGV
+255 ESGIQFSESVEGR
-268 KQASSSV
+268 KRATSRV
-275 TELLFLDDEYQDDQE
+275 TELVFLDAEHYDNQN
-290 IIGAWTTTADGWNMS
+290 IIGAWTATADGWNMS
-305 RYYDYPYEQLI
+305 RYYDYPYEELI
-316 VIGDK
+316 AIDGR
-321 LYGVTSNG
+321 LYGVTANG
-329 IEELK
+329 VEELK
-334 HGAQSITAKIKTAKL
+334 QGAQSITAQIKTAKL
-349 DLGDGGL
+349 DIGAGALV
-356 IHPESMILEYSLDG
+356 HPESMILEYSLDG

-386 FNYVLRKEPSDYLT
+386 FNYVLKNEPSDYLT

>member
-14 LSSDAFGKI
+14 LSSEVFGKA

-71 QVIHSV
+71 QVIHTV

-88 LTDHSFVKQ
+88 LADNSFIKH
-97 SELITEDLGLGEVE
+97 SELINENLGLGETE
-111 QVSYKTVHIEPFKV
+111 KATYKALCIEPFKV

-131 YKTAFQSVS
+131 FKTAFQNVS

-145 SDSLHALSRSSDL
+145 SDSLHALTRSSDL
-158 IEESLVLSDSTRDK
+158 VEESLVLSDTTRDK

-179 TLGLGQELEQY
+179 TLGLGQELEQH
-190 NLVHSQVSDSFKL
+190 NIVHSQVSDSFTL
-203 HDLAVRIFS
+203 HDRAVRIVS
-212 DTIEDTI
+212 DTIEDAI
-219 RFGDEFQKLS
+219 RFSDEFQKLS
-229 DTVELVVES
+229 DTIELVIES

-249 KVRSLA
+249 IVRSLA
-255 ESSLSFSESIEGV
+255 ESSLSFSESVEGV
-268 KQASSSV
+268 KRASSSV
-275 TELLFLDDEYQDDQE
+275 TELLFLDDEYQDGRE
-290 IIGAWTTTADGWNMS
+290 IIGAWTATADGWNMS
-305 RYYDYPYEQLI
+305 RYYDYPYEELI
-316 VIGDK
+316 VIAGR
-321 LYGVTSNG
+321 LYGVTADG

-334 HGAQSITAKIKTAKL
+334 QGAQSITAQIKTAKL
-349 DLGDGGL
+349 DIGAGALV
-356 IHPESMILEYSLDG
+356 HPESMILEYSLDG

-386 FNYVLRKEPSDYLT
+386 FNYVLKNEPSDYLT
-400 NGRVIF
+400 NGRVMF